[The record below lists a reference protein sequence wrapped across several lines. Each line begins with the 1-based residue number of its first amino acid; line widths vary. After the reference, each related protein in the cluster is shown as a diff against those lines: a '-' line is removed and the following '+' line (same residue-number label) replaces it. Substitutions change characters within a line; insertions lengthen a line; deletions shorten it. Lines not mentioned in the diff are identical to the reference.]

1 MFNNVEEKLKGFA
14 KFNFVAVILFAALGF
29 FALMSGLKYANERE
43 SLLYLMTFAIIIY
56 SLFAACWFMYAFAEI
71 TESVKETN
79 KALQLTFERNI
90 SVAEE
95 KHKKEAEAAA
105 EAARRA
111 SAEKNAAEAAEKV
124 ARRKRFDDYWEAH
137 AEEKAALLAKRAE
150 AQNALNSINSLAT
163 EERTKLQNIINAI
176 DAELTKDR

>member
-111 SAEKNAAEAAEKV
+111 SEEKKAARK
-124 ARRKRFDDYWEAH
+124 KRFDDYWEAH

-150 AQNALNSINSLAT
+150 AQNALNSIGSLAT